1 MDQREIGRLDSAALI
16 AAAAA
21 AGYRVSARLLEVL
34 RAQELLPRP
43 RRVGHHGRSPL
54 WVSPEGTDRQ
64 LISLLGWR
72 TVTKNPDVLRVLL
85 WLDGFAI
92 PPGSVRDAVV
102 TNLRT
107 VLNEL
112 ERALATVGG
121 ADASADRDEQIHRL
135 AAAAASKR
143 GPRAVPRRSR
153 VTAIERTRSIE
164 LLLRM
169 LGLGEAV
176 NVSTDEAATV
186 ERVLGIGPAGR
197 TDRVGDAGPWLTGPP
212 EALFAAVDVIALPK
226 ALQAVL
232 DATGEELE
240 LARGIVVALVR
251 YLPLAAR
258 MLATLVDDDNPVG
271 LGNAQH
277 LDREPETPMLMLPV
291 VLSMLRAG
299 WQTNLQEMA
308 DALAPAPQLATQA
321 HELLETPANA
331 VAAALA
337 NEPPETRQAVQRI
350 IDAALDG
357 RFQTRPTATQPS
369 AR

>member
-1 MDQREIGRLDSAALI
+1 MEQGEAGGLDSATLI

-43 RRVGHHGRSPL
+43 RRVGQHGRSPL

-92 PPGSVRDAVV
+92 PPGAVRDAIV
-102 TNLRT
+102 TNMRS

-112 ERALATVGG
+112 ERALATMGD
-121 ADASADRDEQIHRL
+121 ADAPADRDEQIHLL

-153 VTAIERTRSIE
+153 VTAAERTRSME

-169 LGLGEAV
+169 VGLGEAV
-176 NVSTDEAATV
+176 VVSTDEAAAV

-197 TDRVGDAGPWLTGPP
+197 NDRVGDAGPWLAGPP
-212 EALFAAVDVIALPK
+212 EALFTAVDVIALPK

-232 DATGEELE
+232 DATDEELE

-258 MLATLVDDDNPVG
+258 MLATLVDKDNHAG

-277 LDREPETPMLMLPV
+277 LDRDPETAMLMIPA
-291 VLSMLRAG
+291 VLSMLRAAG
-299 WQTNLQEMA
+299 
-308 DALAPAPQLATQA
+308 
-321 HELLETPANA
+321 
-331 VAAALA
+331 
-337 NEPPETRQAVQRI
+337 
-350 IDAALDG
+350 
-357 RFQTRPTATQPS
+357 RPTSKRWPTH
-369 AR
+369 